1 MDIGVLVSQAFP
13 YLGAVAGAYGGAV
26 LQRLQDEATN
36 STVELGRRL
45 LARLLG
51 RDESRPAIEAAVTDL
66 GENPDDEDLQAAVRA
81 QVKKAL
87 ADDPELAAEIGRVL
101 ADAGVPGTAKYA
113 VTVTGS
119 QGVQVGDGNTQTNTF
134 GAAPA

>member
-1 MDIGVLVSQAFP
+1 MDVGVLVSQAYP

-26 LQRLQDEATN
+26 LQRLQDEATD
-36 STVELGRRL
+36 STVEVGRRL
-45 LARLLG
+45 LGRLLG

-66 GENPDDEDLQAAVRA
+66 GEHPDDEDFQATVRA

-87 ADDPELAAEIGRVL
+87 TADPELAAEIGRLLV
-101 ADAGVPGTAKYA
+101 DAGVPGTAKYA
-113 VTVTGS
+113 INLAAS
-119 QGVQVGDGNTQTNTF
+119 QGVQIGDGNTQTNTF